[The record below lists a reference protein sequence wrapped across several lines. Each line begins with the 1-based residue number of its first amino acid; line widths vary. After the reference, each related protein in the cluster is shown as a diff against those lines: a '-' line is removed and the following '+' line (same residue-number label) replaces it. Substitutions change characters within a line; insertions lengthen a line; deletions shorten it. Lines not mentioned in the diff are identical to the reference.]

1 MNFHLTSQSYNSK
14 VGIGVAVSTSSN
26 DTCPDSCPL
35 KAKGCYA
42 SSGAIAIHWRH
53 VTNGTRGNKW
63 NEFIQQV
70 GKLQR
75 NQLFRHNQAGD
86 LPGKNEKIDSKKLEE
101 LTNTIWKKSLRAW
114 SYTHKPMTK
123 SNLNAV
129 KKAIE
134 KGFVIN
140 ASADTLKEADELKAK
155 GLPVAVTLHRNT
167 PRTSFTPAGNKVVV
181 CPAQYREEVN
191 CSNCQLCLKKNRSV
205 IVGFWAHGRGAKYVE
220 SAIDNANK

>member
-1 MNFHLTSQSYNSK
+1 MIRVRIVVHLKPKDAMLLVVQSQFTGDTLQMEHAEINGMNLFNKLE
-14 VGIGVAVSTSSN
+14 
-26 DTCPDSCPL
+26 SCNVINCSAIIKLETFP
-35 KAKGCYA
+35 AKMKK
-42 SSGAIAIHWRH
+42 S
-53 VTNGTRGNKW
+53 
-63 NEFIQQV
+63 IQ
-70 GKLQR
+70 
-75 NQLFRHNQAGD
+75 
-86 LPGKNEKIDSKKLEE
+86 EKLEE